1 MHADF
6 RICLYR
12 LLAILVSIT
21 SAQAFYTPGWSIRS
35 YVDDEAI
42 PLYVNKVYSD
52 NTQLQYAYYDL
63 PFVCPPSG
71 RKHAGYAS
79 GRSVSLNLGEV
90 LRGDRIMTSDYDLV
104 MGQDQECQY
113 LCSPVVNR
121 RGIKRAQKLVE
132 DGYVVD
138 WIVDNLPGATSF
150 VTADKSRRYY
160 AAGFKLGYKDFSPV
174 TGKPR
179 YFINN
184 HLTLVIRWR
193 RAPGRAGDNG
203 GNVIVGFEVYT
214 RSLEAGHRDSTGCPQ
229 DLHAESNGMELYI
242 AANVTNLASKYPS
255 SSYLPPE
262 DDVDDG
268 ATVTIPYTYSVYFR
282 EDENIEWRNRWDLY
296 FNNQEE
302 SSSIHWLAI
311 LNSLVILGLLTGV
324 VVMIINRTVSGDGKV
339 YTKDGS
345 IEDGIMKSKR
355 KKLRNGAKSPRL
367 AEKSPAGL
375 LDQGP
380 EGSNEIEISSDE
392 ESIEETTGWKL
403 LHGDVFRSPQ
413 NAIFLAPLVGSG
425 MQLIFMT
432 TGLLILSCSGLLNP
446 SWRGGFVSVGMGLFI
461 FAGIFSGY
469 YSSRVYKTFGG
480 LNWRNNTLMTALL
493 FPGLLFSSTF
503 VLNLIVWYQASS
515 TALPFSTLISLLA
528 LWLLIQLPLVYVG
541 SWYGH
546 HNSQPYEHPTKTS
559 SIPRQIPPQPWYTK
573 FIYSILLAGLVP
585 FAVIFIELLFVFQ
598 SLWQDKSGYYYVFGF
613 LSVVSL
619 VCLVTVIEIT
629 IVFTYIQLCA
639 ENYN

>member
-1 MHADF
+1 M
-6 RICLYR
+6 
-12 LLAILVSIT
+12 VVGS
-21 SAQAFYTPGWSIRS
+21 GWSIRS

-52 NTQLQYAYYDL
+52 HTQLQYAYYDL

-113 LCSPVVNR
+113 LCSQAVDR

-174 TGKPR
+174 IGKPR

-193 RAPGRAGDNG
+193 RAPGRAGDIG
-203 GNVIVGFEVYT
+203 GKVIVGFEVYT

-229 DLHAESNGMELYI
+229 DLHAESNGMDLYI

-282 EDENIEWRNRWDLY
+282 EDDSIEWRNRWDLY

-324 VVMIINRTVSGDGKV
+324 VVMILNRTVTGDGKM
-339 YTKDGS
+339 YAKDGS
-345 IEDGIMKSKR
+345 IEDGMMKSKR
-355 KKLRNGAKSPRL
+355 KKPRNGAKSPRL

-380 EGSNEIEISSDE
+380 DGSIEIEISSDE

-403 LHGDVFRSPQ
+403 LHGDVFRSPRH
-413 NAIFLAPLVGSG
+413 AIFLAPLVGSG

-480 LNWRNNTLMTALL
+480 LNWRNNTLMVSFAILDLICSGIFTDKVLDCASLPWLTFQHQLL
-493 FPGLLFSSTF
+493 PQSHCVVPSIQHRPSLFH
-503 VLNLIVWYQASS
+503 
-515 TALPFSTLISLLA
+515 PHISACSLA
-528 LWLLIQLPLVYVG
+528 INSAPTCLRRQLV
-541 SWYGH
+541 
-546 HNSQPYEHPTKTS
+546 
-559 SIPRQIPPQPWYTK
+559 RPPQQPTIRAPYKNHQYPTANPPTAMVHK
-573 FIYSILLAGLVP
+573 ILLQRPPSGSRPICSHLHRTTLRLPESLARQERLLLRLWILERRQPSVP
-585 FAVIFIELLFVFQ
+585 CYR
-598 SLWQDKSGYYYVFGF
+598 D
-613 LSVVSL
+613 
-619 VCLVTVIEIT
+619 
-629 IVFTYIQLCA
+629 
-639 ENYN
+639 

>member
-1 MHADF
+1 MG
-6 RICLYR
+6 
-12 LLAILVSIT
+12 S
-21 SAQAFYTPGWSIRS
+21 GWSIRS

-113 LCSPVVNR
+113 LCSPVVDR

-160 AAGFKLGYKDFSPV
+160 AAGFKLGYKDFSSV

-193 RAPGRAGDNG
+193 PAPGRAGDNG
-203 GNVIVGFEVYT
+203 GKVIVGFEVYT
-214 RSLEAGHRDSTGCPQ
+214 RSLEAGHRASTGCPQ

-242 AANVTNLASKYPS
+242 APNVTSLASKYPS

-282 EDENIEWRNRWDLY
+282 EDDGIEWRNRWDLY

-324 VVMIINRTVSGDGKV
+324 VVMILNRTVSGDGKT
-339 YTKDGS
+339 YAKDGS
-345 IEDGIMKSKR
+345 VEDGMMKSKR
-355 KKLRNGAKSPRL
+355 KKPRNGAKSPRL

-375 LDQGP
+375 LDQGLD
-380 EGSNEIEISSDE
+380 GINEIEISSDE
-392 ESIEETTGWKL
+392 ESVEETTGWKL
-403 LHGDVFRSPQ
+403 LHGDVFRSPRH
-413 NAIFLAPLVGSG
+413 AIFLAPLVGSG

-432 TGLLILSCSGLLNP
+432 TGLLVLSCSGLLNP
-446 SWRGGFVSVGMGLFI
+446 SWRGGFASVGMGLFV

-480 LNWRNNTLMTALL
+480 LNWRNNTLMVSCTIPGFSCSGIFADKVLDCASLPWLTFQHHLL
-493 FPGLLFSSTF
+493 AQSHRMVPSIQHG
-503 VLNLIVWYQASS
+503 
-515 TALPFSTLISLLA
+515 PSLLHPRIA
-528 LWLLIQLPLVYVG
+528 ACSLAINPAPTRLRRQLVRPPQ
-541 SWYGH
+541 
-546 HNSQPYEHPTKTS
+546 QPTIRAPYKNYQHPTANPTTAMVYKIHLQHPPSGSRPICSHLHRTTLRLS
-559 SIPRQIPPQPWYTK
+559 ESLARQERVLLRLWILERRQP
-573 FIYSILLAGLVP
+573 SVP
-585 FAVIFIELLFVFQ
+585 
-598 SLWQDKSGYYYVFGF
+598 YYRD
-613 LSVVSL
+613 
-619 VCLVTVIEIT
+619 
-629 IVFTYIQLCA
+629 
-639 ENYN
+639 

>member
-1 MHADF
+1 MNADE
-6 RICLYR
+6 LV
-12 LLAILVSIT
+12 LVS
-21 SAQAFYTPGWSIRS
+21 GWSIRS

-42 PLYVNKVYSD
+42 PLHVNKVYSD

-113 LCSPVVNR
+113 LCSPVVDR
-121 RGIKRAQKLVE
+121 TGIKRAQKLVE

-160 AAGFKLGYKDFSPV
+160 AAGFKLGYKNFSPV

-193 RAPGRAGDNG
+193 RAPGCAGDHG
-203 GNVIVGFEVYT
+203 GKVIVGFEVYT

-229 DLHAESNGMELYI
+229 DLHGESNGMELYI
-242 AANVTNLASKYPS
+242 APNVTNLARKYPS

-282 EDENIEWRNRWDLY
+282 EDDSIEWHHRWDLY
-296 FNNQEE
+296 FNNQGE
-302 SSSIHWLAI
+302 SSGIHWLAI

-324 VVMIINRTVSGDGKV
+324 VVMILNRTVSEDGKI
-339 YTKDGS
+339 YAKDGS
-345 IEDGIMKSKR
+345 IEDGMMKSKR
-355 KKLRNGAKSPRL
+355 KKPRNGAKSPRL

-380 EGSNEIEISSDE
+380 DGSNEIEVSSDE

-413 NAIFLAPLVGSG
+413 HAIFLAPLVGSG

-480 LNWRNNTLMTALL
+480 LDWQNNTLMVSCNTPDFFSCSAIFAHNVLDCASLSWLIFQHHL
-493 FPGLLFSSTF
+493 FP
-503 VLNLIVWYQASS
+503 
-515 TALPFSTLISLLA
+515 
-528 LWLLIQLPLVYVG
+528 
-541 SWYGH
+541 
-546 HNSQPYEHPTKTS
+546 QPYRVVP
-559 SIPRQIPPQPWYTK
+559 SI
-573 FIYSILLAGLVP
+573 
-585 FAVIFIELLFVFQ
+585 
-598 SLWQDKSGYYYVFGF
+598 
-613 LSVVSL
+613 
-619 VCLVTVIEIT
+619 
-629 IVFTYIQLCA
+629 
-639 ENYN
+639 